1 MKLVLFD
8 DYRPGLLVSDRVIDA
23 SEATADLGVLD
34 YRKLMPAI
42 IEQFERLR
50 PALERLQ
57 ATGGGTPVSEV
68 RLRAPN
74 PAPPKLLACFG
85 NYTEVAKEGRAAQDM
100 FLKNSDGVVGDGD
113 TIELP
118 PHKATVFHH
127 EAELGIIIG
136 RRAKDLSVSEASAAI
151 FGYTCFVDVSARGLS
166 IAGSNSRM
174 GKSFDGFGPMGPC
187 ITTADEIPDPN
198 GLQVRYW
205 EDGVLRQD
213 YSTEGMEYSVPE
225 VVSWASRHLTLLPG
239 DFICCGTNHLGLGP
253 LQEGERGDMEIE
265 RIGKFHFF
273 VTDPMRRSWSVGVD
287 TSATN
292 PIVRQGDQPYQPTT
306 H

>member
-1 MKLVLFD
+1 MRLVLFD
-8 DYRPGLLVSDRVIDA
+8 DYRPGVLRDGRVVDVSA
-23 SEATADLGVLD
+23 ATASLGVSS
-34 YRKLMPAI
+34 YRKLMPTI
-42 IEQFERLR
+42 VEHFDTLRPEFERIAASDSGR
-50 PALERLQ
+50 PVA
-57 ATGGGTPVSEV
+57 EV

-85 NYTEVAKEGRAAQDM
+85 NYTEVAMPERSPQDM
-100 FLKNSDGVVGDGD
+100 FLKSSDCVVGDGD
-113 TIELP
+113 LIELP

-136 RRAKDLSVSEASAAI
+136 QRCKDLSLSEAPGAI

-198 GLQVRYW
+198 GLQVRCW
-205 EDGVLRQD
+205 VDGQLRQD

-225 VVSWASRHLTLLPG
+225 VVKFASAHMTLLPG

-253 LQEGERGDMEIE
+253 LQDGERADMEIE
-265 RIGKFHFF
+265 RIGKFHFLIS
-273 VTDPMRRSWSVGVD
+273 DPSKRSWPKGVD
-287 TSATN
+287 TTPTN
-292 PIVRQGDQPYQPTT
+292 PIVRSGGQPYTPPQP
-306 H
+306 

>member
-8 DYRPGLLVSDRVIDA
+8 DYRPGVLREDRVVDV
-23 SEATADLGVLD
+23 STATARLGVTS
-34 YRKLMPAI
+34 YRKLMPSI
-42 IEQFERLR
+42 IEQFEQLR
-50 PALERLQ
+50 PEFERL
-57 ATGGGTPVSEV
+57 AANEPGRPLSEV

-85 NYTEVAKEGRAAQDM
+85 NYTEVPVPQRSPQDM
-100 FLKNSDGVVGDGD
+100 FLKNATGVVGDGD

-118 PHKATVFHH
+118 PHGATVFHH
-127 EAELGIIIG
+127 EAELGIVLG
-136 RRAKDLSVSEASAAI
+136 RRSKDLSVEDARGAI

-166 IAGSNSRM
+166 MAGSNSRM

-198 GLQVRYW
+198 NLQVRFW
-205 EDGVLRQD
+205 VDGQLRQD

-225 VVSWASRHLTLLPG
+225 VVSWASIDVTLLPG

-253 LQEGERGDMEIE
+253 LQDAEFAEMEIE
-265 RIGKFHFF
+265 RIGKFGFR
-273 VTDPMRRSWSVGVD
+273 VVDPSKRKWDVGVD
-287 TSATN
+287 TSPTN
-292 PIVRQGDQPYQPTT
+292 PIVRSGGQPYQP
-306 H
+306 